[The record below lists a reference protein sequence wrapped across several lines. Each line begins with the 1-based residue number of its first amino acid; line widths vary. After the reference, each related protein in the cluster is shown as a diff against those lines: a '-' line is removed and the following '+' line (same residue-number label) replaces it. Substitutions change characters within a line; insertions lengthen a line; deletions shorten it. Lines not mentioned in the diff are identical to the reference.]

1 MPDRAGNGQH
11 LPKLL
16 STIHRNSPNEATQQ
30 EGKIFGR
37 ADFLR
42 KSPKSY
48 SLIWISCIE
57 AAELSHSTITVRAE
71 DFLLYY
77 LARRF

>member
-1 MPDRAGNGQH
+1 MVNIYRNFYQPSI
-11 LPKLL
+11 K
-16 STIHRNSPNEATQQ
+16 NSPNEWTQ
-30 EGKIFGR
+30 EGKSAAVSIRRENHQRINQFHLH
-37 ADFLR
+37 FLR
-42 KSPKSY
+42 
-48 SLIWISCIE
+48 E